1 MGSILGSKEEKKE
14 AEKEKNNIEPSPQE
28 EEKNENEQEE
38 PENTN
43 EQENHQPEEI
53 QSNNVQ
59 VPTEEKDESAKKNNE
74 EDNNYIYLSKRNKS
88 EHETYIFKSH
98 GIEQSES
105 NWKRQIRSQSEENEK
120 EGIIEEIQDEYKE
133 PRNTELEESK
143 SVEPKDAPKKPICY
157 ADINVE
163 KKVNEKKNIG
173 LIDIPRHEY
182 SKFQGKEVIM
192 IGNGMDTGEYKF
204 IGEQTYIKE
213 ESNEVEQ
220 VPLTEEEITNEMKM
234 RYNKVNEK
242 KVKYEIVDKFF
253 VVTEFGGK
261 KIQKVDKNKNKCFY
275 SCLGKYT
282 EFMDGNNSNVN
293 AQVINNSSRTWHQIN
308 YNNQMK
314 LPLPS
319 DNYSLYMLN
328 QINLIR
334 RNPQSFI
341 EVIEEAKK
349 KITIDRKGRIIYNG
363 KVKIALSKG
372 EAAFDEVIQILKNT
386 KPMAPLEY
394 NYNITVDAPR
404 SIVES
409 KDINDLS
416 KKVEYMI
423 SNGGKVV
430 SYWRDVVN
438 DPEISFL
445 LMIVDDNGYKSG
457 MRRKDLLNPKMKY
470 IGISSSEL
478 GNDFACYI
486 TLSL

>member
-1 MGSILGSKEEKKE
+1 MK
-14 AEKEKNNIEPSPQE
+14 
-28 EEKNENEQEE
+28 
-38 PENTN
+38 
-43 EQENHQPEEI
+43 
-53 QSNNVQ
+53 
-59 VPTEEKDESAKKNNE
+59 
-74 EDNNYIYLSKRNKS
+74 
-88 EHETYIFKSH
+88 
-98 GIEQSES
+98 
-105 NWKRQIRSQSEENEK
+105 
-120 EGIIEEIQDEYKE
+120 
-133 PRNTELEESK
+133 
-143 SVEPKDAPKKPICY
+143 
-157 ADINVE
+157 
-163 KKVNEKKNIG
+163 KKNIG

-204 IGEQTYIKE
+204 IGDQTYIKE

-253 VVTEFGGK
+253 VITEFGGK

-282 EFMDGNNSNVN
+282 EFMDSNNSNVN

-404 SIVES
+404 SIVEI